1 MNSSGEFARI
11 RAMLDAA
18 PTAEGAGRIHVGPG
32 DDGCVLDASPGESLV
47 LSTDLSIEGIHFRR
61 EWLTWEGIGYRCT
74 AVALSDLAAM
84 AARPIGVL
92 VSLALPPELD
102 LPVYEQFAS
111 GVADCLRA
119 SNASLLG
126 GDTSSSP
133 SSVFID
139 ITAIGTVATAITRSG
154 ARCGDEIWVTGC
166 LGAGAAAVHA
176 LNVSLEPDPS
186 DRLAYE
192 RPSPRWREA
201 RWLAEFAGMTAAID
215 ISDGLVGD
223 AAHLSEASSCQL
235 VLELERVPLAAS
247 LEGWADRSVALAIAT
262 GGGDDYELLL
272 TVPPDVLGKLGPEF
286 TRKFGL
292 DLTRIGRVR
301 EGSGVCWVD
310 KGGGPVDPPA
320 HAGYEHFT
328 DLE

>member
-1 MNSSGEFARI
+1 MSSSGEFARI
-11 RAMLDAA
+11 QAMLGAA
-18 PTAEGAGRIHVGPG
+18 PMGDGAGRIHIGPG
-32 DDGCVLDASPGESLV
+32 DDASVLEASPGESLV

-61 EWLTWEGIGYRCT
+61 EWMTWEGIGYRAA

-102 LPVYEQFAS
+102 LQVYEQFAS

-119 SNASLLG
+119 SDGSLLG

-139 ITAIGTVATAITRSG
+139 VTAVGSVANATTRSG
-154 ARCGDEIWVTGC
+154 ACSGDEIWVTGR

-176 LNVSLEPDPS
+176 LTAGVEPDPA

-192 RPSPRWREA
+192 RPTPRWREA
-201 RWLAEFAGMTAAID
+201 RWLAEFAGTTAAID

-223 AAHLSEASSCQL
+223 AAHLAEASSCRL
-235 VLELERVPLAAS
+235 VLETERVPMAAS
-247 LEGWADRSVALAIAT
+247 LEGWADRSVAMAIAT
-262 GGGDDYELLL
+262 GGGDDYELLF
-272 TVPPDVLGKLGPEF
+272 TVPPDVLGKMVPEF
-286 TRKFGL
+286 TGKFGS
-292 DLTRIGRVR
+292 DLTRIGRVS

-310 KGGGPVDPPA
+310 KGGGPIDPPA
-320 HAGYEHFT
+320 HAGYDHFT
-328 DLE
+328 DPA